1 MANLTVVPALS
12 VELRMVS
19 DDGIMTKT
27 KIAEGDK
34 LTNLVYKVNG
44 EEVSVDE
51 CVVRV
56 MDIDNADPVAG
67 NSQFVD
73 GRSYNPV
80 YDLYSTKRKFKV
92 DKMLID
98 MSVEG
103 QAKCAVVMLK
113 DVVSVGAAAS
123 VKNEVT
129 PDDVAEGGVAKVIT
143 DAEEGS
149 TVELVA
155 GDYTASVEALAVNKS
170 ITVVGPN
177 DVPQKKR
184 AAAAESEVAVMALDA
199 EAKTDIPGAVI
210 ASPITIDSADA
221 VVEFRGMSF
230 TGDFRPVINAAKSV
244 SFINC
249 RFENINAP
257 DNKTMLI
264 SLKSGAEAKVIIRG
278 CYFGAPAAGS
288 TGRMY
293 HITELTGKLAKGSA
307 FNGNYFDENCTVHNQ
322 LNFYDVVDGAVIDV
336 QNNYVAKSASMAR
349 VGIKGAAKVTVNFIG
364 NKYDATDSDTE
375 WAGLVTLQPYGKE
388 TTDMSGWRIA
398 VNKTVNNSGVD
409 QLVVQYFGAND
420 MPYDETKL
428 PEVYVDG
435 AKIVPH
441 LVNDQKTAG

>member
-27 KIAEGDK
+27 KITEGDK
-34 LTNLVYKVNG
+34 LTNLVYKAND

-51 CVVRV
+51 CVARV

-80 YDLYSTKRKFKV
+80 YDLHSTKRKFKV

-98 MSVEG
+98 MSGEG

-113 DVVSVGAAAS
+113 DVVSVGAVAS

-184 AAAAESEVAVMALDA
+184 AAAAESEVAVMALNGEEIDNYYWVDYVKVDKAYA
-199 EAKTDIPGAVI
+199 EA
-210 ASPITIDSADA
+210 
-221 VVEFRGMSF
+221 
-230 TGDFRPVINAAKSV
+230 
-244 SFINC
+244 
-249 RFENINAP
+249 
-257 DNKTMLI
+257 
-264 SLKSGAEAKVIIRG
+264 
-278 CYFGAPAAGS
+278 
-288 TGRMY
+288 
-293 HITELTGKLAKGSA
+293 
-307 FNGNYFDENCTVHNQ
+307 NY
-322 LNFYDVVDGAVIDV
+322 
-336 QNNYVAKSASMAR
+336 
-349 VGIKGAAKVTVNFIG
+349 
-364 NKYDATDSDTE
+364 
-375 WAGLVTLQPYGKE
+375 
-388 TTDMSGWRIA
+388 
-398 VNKTVNNSGVD
+398 
-409 QLVVQYFGAND
+409 
-420 MPYDETKL
+420 
-428 PEVYVDG
+428 
-435 AKIVPH
+435 
-441 LVNDQKTAG
+441 

>member
-1 MANLTVVPALS
+1 MLMANLTVVPALS

-44 EEVSVDE
+44 EEVTVDE

-56 MDIDNADPVAG
+56 MDIANADPVAG

-98 MSVEG
+98 MSVDG
-103 QAKCAVVMLK
+103 QAKCAVVVLK
-113 DVVSVGAAAS
+113 DVVSVGSAAS
-123 VKNEVT
+123 AKSEVT

-149 TVELVA
+149 TVELAA
-155 GDYTASVEALAVNKS
+155 GDYTASVEALTVDKS
-170 ITVVGPN
+170 ITLVGPN

-184 AAAAESEVAVMALDA
+184 VVSEVSVQDA
-199 EAKTDIPGAVI
+199 EPKSDIPGAVI
-210 ASPITIDSADA
+210 AAPITIDSADA

-257 DNKTMLI
+257 DAKTMLI
-264 SLKSGAEAKVIIRG
+264 NLKSGAETKVIIRG

-288 TGRMY
+288 AGNMY
-293 HITELTGKLAKGSA
+293 HITELTGKLTKGSA

-336 QNNYVAKSASMAR
+336 QNNYAAKSASMAR
-349 VGIKGAAKVTVNFIG
+349 VGFKGEAKVTVNFIG
-364 NKYDATDSDTE
+364 NKYDATDADPE
-375 WAGLVTLQPYGKE
+375 WAGLVTLQPYGKA
-388 TTDMSGWRIA
+388 TTDMTGWRILIS
-398 VNKTVNNSGVD
+398 NTTNNSGVE
-409 QLVVQYFGAND
+409 QIVVQYFASAD

-435 AKIVPH
+435 AKVVPH
-441 LVNDQKTAG
+441 LINDQKTAG